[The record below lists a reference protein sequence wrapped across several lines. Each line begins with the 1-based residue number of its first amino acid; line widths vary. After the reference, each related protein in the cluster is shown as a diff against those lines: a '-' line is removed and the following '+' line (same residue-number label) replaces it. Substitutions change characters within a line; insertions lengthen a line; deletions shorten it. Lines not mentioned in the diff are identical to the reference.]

1 MLEVFEL
8 FVEAYMRWKLNGCT
22 FPFKHGPAC
31 TGHCMIQIG
40 RVRTWL
46 YLQVNFM
53 KNSLLYISQI

>member
-8 FVEAYMRWKLNGCT
+8 FVEAYGCT

>member
-8 FVEAYMRWKLNGCT
+8 FVEAYMRWKLVDVLSRLSMGLHVRVT
-22 FPFKHGPAC
+22 R
-31 TGHCMIQIG
+31 MIQIG